1 MSQIKFAEKAQRMF
15 KIVEQC
21 QNSGLP
27 KKDFCHQHNIPRSQY
42 YYWQKKYREHFRDE
56 ESGFVAVDTDT
67 AVGTKDDIKI
77 NLPNGVSIQLP
88 LHTPPT
94 TIKQL
99 LTLT

>member
-1 MSQIKFAEKAQRMF
+1 MF

-27 KKDFCHQHNIPRSQY
+27 KKDFCHHHNIPRSQY
-42 YYWQKKYREHFRDE
+42 YYWQKKYREQFQE
-56 ESGFVAVDTDT
+56 EEEDGFIAVDTDT
-67 AVGTKDDIKI
+67 ANGTQDEMKI

-88 LHTPPT
+88 LHTSPII
-94 TIKQL
+94 IKQL